1 MGTGADSSE
10 ITLTTDVSAH
20 GVPLVGR
27 AALLGAIDSRLR
39 TGGGVVLT
47 GPSGI
52 GKTAIL
58 DAVASA
64 ALQRGE
70 RVLRLTATVA
80 ERFLPYAGMAELLA
94 QVPDEVVARL
104 PGPQR
109 AAFDTMLVRR
119 GDSRGRGG
127 RAELARRL
135 AWQACLESA
144 AEPVLLII
152 DDAQWLDG
160 ASADVI
166 GYASRRLADRPVRA
180 VIAQRSPD
188 SPAVRTR
195 VMHLSPAPVQELTVP
210 PLTSED
216 LTPLLDAHGLTYWA
230 AARLHADSG
239 GNPYL
244 ALALA
249 GAFAFDDSPAGST
262 RTRLPEQVRAALV
275 DRLDALPAA
284 VRDTLFAAALA
295 TRPTAAQLRMT
306 GRPDADRE
314 LRAAATAGLVSVD
327 NGIVRFTPPA
337 IAIVLAEEA
346 PADRRSAMHRQLA
359 ATASDPV
366 ERIRHRALADEHPD
380 TEIARS
386 LVAAAETALQR
397 GAPGLV
403 ADLYLLAADRTGGDL
418 HSERIE
424 WLVSAAEAAASA
436 SRREQCLQA
445 GEAVLAADASPAQ
458 RVRARIAMLD
468 AHGQQLG
475 VMEEALST
483 ALVEAGDDAALLAPL
498 RLRLAWQR
506 IHQGKTDQA
515 ELEAKAAVR
524 LARRVGDTWVESM
537 AGAIVA
543 QVTRASGRADY
554 LQVLAEALD
563 VPAEEGRGMLNLT
576 PRFLAVRFALFDDR
590 LTEARTELLRML
602 PEAERSGLDELLDIL
617 RNLAEVASRDGHTR
631 DALDYAYRAAR
642 LFQENELSLGPSW
655 YTLAMA
661 ELAGGSP
668 ARALS
673 YADRGVR
680 SSETDVD
687 MVYLARNLHVLGQAL
702 LTTGDNAAA
711 LTTLRRLQELEADR
725 GTADPSTL
733 RWHGDLVAALVNAGE
748 AAAATEVVA
757 EARDAAQRLK
767 RSRGVLAELDRA
779 EALILVHQGEAAAA
793 ATLATAA
800 AQTFADLGQP
810 IAQGSAL
817 LVLGR
822 AERRRRRYAAAR
834 AAIEQAREIFSRA
847 HATPWTQRAQ
857 RALVAL
863 TVGAQ
868 RRSPETLPESDA
880 APAPETT
887 SASEAGLTTT
897 EARIAALVRQ
907 GASNREI
914 ATQLYLSVKTVEA
927 TLTRIYRKVGVRSR
941 TQLASRLTEG

>member
-39 TGGGVVLT
+39 AGGGVVLT

-58 DAVASA
+58 DAVA
-64 ALQRGE
+64 QRGD
-70 RVLRLTATVA
+70 RVLRLAATAA

-94 QVPDEVVARL
+94 QVPDDVVERL

-135 AWQACLESA
+135 AWQSCLEALSDQ
-144 AEPVLLII
+144 PVLLII

-166 GYASRRLADRPVRA
+166 GYASRRLADRPIRA
-180 VIAQRSPD
+180 VIAQRSPE
-188 SPAVRTR
+188 SPAVRAR
-195 VMHLSPAPVQELTVP
+195 VTHLSPPPVQELTVP
-210 PLTSED
+210 PLAEED
-216 LTPLLDAHGLTYWA
+216 VTALLDAHGLNYWA

-249 GAFAFDDSPAGST
+249 GAFAFDDPPAGDA
-262 RTRLPEQVRAALV
+262 RPWRPWRLPEQVRDALV

-284 VRDTLFAAALA
+284 VRETLFAAALA
-295 TRPTAAQLRMT
+295 TRPTAAQLRMA

-314 LRAAATAGLVSVD
+314 LRAAEAAGLIAVAHGV
-327 NGIVRFTPPA
+327 VHFTPPA
-337 IAIVLAEEA
+337 VATVLAEEA
-346 PADRRSAMHRQLA
+346 PAERRSATHRQLA

-366 ERIRHRALADEHPD
+366 ERIRHRALANEHPD
-380 TEIARS
+380 AEIARS
-386 LVAAAETALQR
+386 LVSAAETALQR

-403 ADLYLLAADRTGGDL
+403 ADLYLLAADRTGGEL
-418 HSERIE
+418 HPERTE
-424 WLVSAAEAAASA
+424 WLVAAAEAASA
-436 SRREQCLQA
+436 AGRRELCVQA
-445 GEAVLAADASPAQ
+445 AEAVFAADATPAQ
-458 RVRARIAMLD
+458 RVRARIAVLD
-468 AHGQQLG
+468 GSGQALG
-475 VMEEALST
+475 GMEEMLAA
-483 ALVEAGDDAALLAPL
+483 ALVDAGDDPALLAPL

-506 IHQGKTDQA
+506 HHQGKT
-515 ELEAKAAVR
+515 ELTEREAKAAVR
-524 LARRVGDTWVESM
+524 LARIVGDTAVQSM
-537 AGAIVA
+537 AGAMLA
-543 QVTRASGRADY
+543 QVTRASGRPDY
-554 LQVLAEALD
+554 LQVLAEALA
-563 VPAEEGRGMLNLT
+563 VPEEAGHGRLHHS
-576 PRFLAVRFALFDDR
+576 PRFLAARFALFDDR
-590 LTEARTELLRML
+590 LTEARAELLRML
-602 PEAERSGLDELLDIL
+602 PEAERSGLEELVDIL
-617 RNLAEVASRDGHTR
+617 RSLAEVASRDGHTR
-631 DALDYAYRAAR
+631 DALDYAARAAR
-642 LFQENELSLGPSW
+642 LFQENDLPLGPSW
-655 YTLAMA
+655 YAMAIA

-668 ARALS
+668 ARGLN
-673 YADRGVR
+673 YAERGVR
-680 SSETDVD
+680 SSEADGD
-687 MVYLARNLHVLGQAL
+687 MIYLTRNLHVLGQAQL
-702 LTTGDNAAA
+702 ATGDNDAA
-711 LTTLRRLQELEADR
+711 LVTLRRLQRLEADR
-725 GTADPSTL
+725 GYTDPSTL
-733 RWHGDLVAALVNAGE
+733 RWHGDLVTALINAGE
-748 AAAATEVVA
+748 PAAAAEVVT
-757 EARDAAQRLK
+757 EAREAAQRLK

-779 EALILVHQGEAAAA
+779 EALILVHQGDAAAGA
-793 ATLATAA
+793 ALAAGAA
-800 AQTFADLGQP
+800 KTFADLGQP
-810 IAQGSAL
+810 IAQGNAL
-817 LVLGR
+817 LTLGR

-834 AAIEQAREIFSRA
+834 AAIESARDIFGRA

-857 RALVAL
+857 RALATL

-868 RRSPETLPESDA
+868 RR
-880 APAPETT
+880 APEEESTGG
-887 SASEAGLTTT
+887 EGLTST

-941 TQLASRLTEG
+941 TQLASRLTES